1 VNRFQH
7 SFPDNTKKKP
17 RIMKKLFYNI
27 LFLLILSS
35 CCRNP
40 ATYKIPDDF
49 KQYILFPKD
58 SWWIYKDQ
66 NNNMDTLR
74 IIRVDNPLLGDK
86 CEGFAEK
93 LTIQYSSTRFGVF
106 TGTSEMFVPN
116 LFYYCCSPDKKY
128 FIDLSSTTEQNPF
141 ASCNYAAYWHF
152 EPSMVVESITYNDVL
167 VVIADTIGIYHE
179 VYRPSECYFVKNIG
193 LIQVKY
199 FDGSEWKLTE
209 FFINNKP

>member
-1 VNRFQH
+1 
-7 SFPDNTKKKP
+7 
-17 RIMKKLFYNI
+17 MKKLFYNI

-74 IIRVDNPLLGDK
+74 IIRVDNQLLGDK
-86 CEGFAEK
+86 CEGYAEK

-106 TGTSEMFVPN
+106 KGTSDMLVPN

-128 FIDLSSTTEQNPF
+128 FIDLSSTTKQNPF
-141 ASCNYAAYWHF
+141 ISCSSASFWHI
-152 EPSMVVESITYNDVL
+152 EPSMEVENITYNDVY
-167 VVIADTIGIYHE
+167 VVIADTIDFYE
-179 VYRPSECYFVKNIG
+179 DYKPSESYFVKNIG
-193 LIQVKY
+193 LIQAKY

>member
-1 VNRFQH
+1 
-7 SFPDNTKKKP
+7 
-17 RIMKKLFYNI
+17 MKKLFYNI

>member
-1 VNRFQH
+1 
-7 SFPDNTKKKP
+7 
-17 RIMKKLFYNI
+17 MKKFFFNI

-86 CEGFAEK
+86 CEGYAE
-93 LTIQYSSTRFGVF
+93 
-106 TGTSEMFVPN
+106 
-116 LFYYCCSPDKKY
+116 
-128 FIDLSSTTEQNPF
+128 
-141 ASCNYAAYWHF
+141 
-152 EPSMVVESITYNDVL
+152 
-167 VVIADTIGIYHE
+167 
-179 VYRPSECYFVKNIG
+179 
-193 LIQVKY
+193 
-199 FDGSEWKLTE
+199 
-209 FFINNKP
+209 